1 MTLVFQEV
9 MDIPFHYI
17 KAHVTLISSSNNRGQ
32 QEVFD
37 KGQQKAR
44 LNNKSGGR
52 FSKNRRNAIKTHQRN
67 LERGKDLTDKEQKI
81 EVHTARK
88 GEANSR

>member
-1 MTLVFQEV
+1 
-9 MDIPFHYI
+9 MDIPFHYT

-52 FSKNRRNAIKTHQRN
+52 FSKKRRNAIKRQR
-67 LERGKDLTDKEQKI
+67 K
-81 EVHTARK
+81 
-88 GEANSR
+88 S